1 MRTAGR
7 MHRTTLG
14 WLAITL
20 LALSSARVATAD
32 EETLPDAMTILD
44 RAEAACGD
52 AAKISAIRTIVYQG
66 ESEMMGM
73 KGSVTESY
81 ARPMKALSVTEY
93 PGLGKMLSGT
103 DGKTVWEDNGP
114 QGVVI
119 HEGHSAELM
128 RHGYAARLSIPWR
141 DVYSGFELEGIAKVK
156 GRDCYKMR
164 LTAEGVLPE
173 YCYFDCDTY
182 RPARVE
188 LTLLEPSG
196 QKLPIQITYSDWKQ
210 VNDVWYAHRH
220 EIGLN
225 RMTIV
230 LRYSKI
236 EHNVKLKDDL
246 FELPANVKQ
255 AAAERR

>member
-1 MRTAGR
+1 MRTAG
-7 MHRTTLG
+7 MTPHNTLG
-14 WLAITL
+14 WLAILL
-20 LALSSARVATAD
+20 LAMASARVATAD
-32 EETLPDAMTILD
+32 EDTLPDAMTILD

-52 AAKISAIRTIVYQG
+52 AAKISAIRTIVYHG

-103 DGKTVWEDNGP
+103 DGEIVWEDNGP

-119 HEGHSAELM
+119 HEGNSAELM

-141 DVYSGFELEGIAKVK
+141 EVYSGFQLEGVAKV
-156 GRDCYKMR
+156 GERDCYKIR
-164 LTAEGVLPE
+164 LTADGVLPE
-173 YCYFDCDTY
+173 YCYFDCEAY

-210 VNDVWYAHRH
+210 VNGVWYAHRH

-230 LRYSKI
+230 VRYSKI

-246 FELPANVKQ
+246 FDLPANVKQ
-255 AAAERR
+255 AATKK